1 MNELGTPNVKPT
13 WLALVNLGAA
23 PKATVVKVKVCVAV
37 SPEGPVAVIK
47 NLCVVPA
54 LKGSS
59 PEQAPRSERVSCEGP
74 LAIE

>member
-1 MNELGTPNVKPT
+1 
-13 WLALVNLGAA
+13 
-23 PKATVVKVKVCVAV
+23 VVKVKVCVAV